1 MTSVFVFIGPVCKRS
16 LSKIIHIAVGD
27 GQSEGERVQISDFD
41 IFVRDVVADIFET
54 KKAFPADIPIF
65 ILGISMGGAI
75 AVQVGANVTS

>member
-1 MTSVFVFIGPVCKRS
+1 MCSLDLFVNDNYQK
-16 LSKIIHIAVGD
+16 IAVGD

-75 AVQVGANVTS
+75 AVQVELTLHHDMIILD